1 MLKKIFYFAI
11 ILSAFFRVT
20 SLAQTTLLIPDE
32 QASAKDTIPTDTTT
46 PAPQV
51 VPSSS
56 ETNTDTIPVINYTAT
71 PKEYIIADIK
81 VTGIENT
88 MYEDQSF
95 VLIGFSGLS
104 KGDRIQ
110 VPGEEITHAVERF
123 WKQGLFSDVKILANK
138 IKGDSIWLEIRL
150 TDRPRISDIRY
161 VGMKKGE
168 QEDIEK
174 KLGMVRGNQ
183 ITPNQINSAKVIIKK
198 YFEEKGF
205 GDAEV
210 TIIERP
216 DESNKNQVI
225 LEIIVDKKKNWVF
238 TK

>member
-104 KGDRIQ
+104 KGSNPSAGRRDNARR
-110 VPGEEITHAVERF
+110 G
-123 WKQGLFSDVKILANK
+123 KILETRAFFGCQNSRQQNK
-138 IKGDSIWLEIRL
+138 R
-150 TDRPRISDIRY
+150 R
-161 VGMKKGE
+161 
-168 QEDIEK
+168 
-174 KLGMVRGNQ
+174 
-183 ITPNQINSAKVIIKK
+183 
-198 YFEEKGF
+198 
-205 GDAEV
+205 
-210 TIIERP
+210 
-216 DESNKNQVI
+216 
-225 LEIIVDKKKNWVF
+225 
-238 TK
+238 